1 MRGDGYRQSLVE
13 LVGVT
18 TSVRHVDRGAWLSV
32 DGTRELGVSELWRL
46 VDPAFCDC
54 DVTDFL
60 AEGFV
65 EIGADGTAVEARL
78 AGRCVRCGEEG
89 TTGWV
94 TLGGI
99 VDTDDREFRPVDP
112 DAVQF
117 VSHRTAERDR

>member
-1 MRGDGYRQSLVE
+1 MRGDEYRESLAE
-13 LVGVT
+13 PSRVT

-46 VDPAFCDC
+46 VDPAFCGC
-54 DVTDFL
+54 EVTDFL

-78 AGRCVRCGEEG
+78 AGRCVQCGEEG

-94 TLGGI
+94 TLGHMVEGG
-99 VDTDDREFRPVDP
+99 RQFRPVDP
-112 DAVQF
+112 DTVQS
-117 VSHRTAERDR
+117 VSRSTDGADD